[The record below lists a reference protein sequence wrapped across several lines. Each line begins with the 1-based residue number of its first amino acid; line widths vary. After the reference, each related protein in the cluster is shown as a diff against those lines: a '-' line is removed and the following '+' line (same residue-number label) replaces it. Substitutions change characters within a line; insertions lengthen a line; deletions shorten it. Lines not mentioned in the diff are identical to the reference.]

1 MWWQMLLMLY
11 QNGKR
16 NKAKNKYEN
25 REELHK
31 KHPSRHTFRHIRVG
45 HNNELKMK

>member
-1 MWWQMLLMLY
+1 MLY

-31 KHPSRHTFRHIRVG
+31 KHPSRNTFRHIRVG